1 MLDLQNRSVG
11 IQCKHTIV
19 RYRDTRKA
27 AVLLAEML
35 GLADPS
41 QLGSMLEVQLD
52 GCPTRCSAFLLCED
66 EFEQVVAALRAR
78 GLAYWGGPGKRQ
90 AQAICRRNGWR
101 GLCFEDPD
109 GHLLQVM
116 TQPQSC
122 VTEISP

>member
-1 MLDLQNRSVG
+1 MLDLQGRRTG

-19 RYRDTRKA
+19 RHRDTRKA
-27 AVLLAEML
+27 PVLLADIL

-52 GCPTRCSAFLLCED
+52 GCAARCSAFLLCED
-66 EFEQVVAALRAR
+66 EFERVLATVRAR
-78 GLAYWGGPGKRQ
+78 GLPYWGGAGKRQ
-90 AQAICRRNGWR
+90 APALGRRHGWR